1 MRSGGKS
8 YHTVKSEI
16 CAGDVAV
23 FRCSPKASS
32 CWRFCGFVRRR
43 RLEPLVR
50 AREYGRHE
58 PNNKGDYGQYR
69 PPNDDPLYR
78 AERVINGTQVAIRI
92 RLETIEGI
100 ATVASCCGTWI
111 FELANRALHGTSV
124 SRCMVRYGAKF
135 IALLSA
141 DPSFLSSWQET
152 RHQYRL
158 SSVSL
163 FGVGEC
169 FGCPSS
175 RNNPHRP

>member
-43 RLEPLVR
+43 SLEPLVR
-50 AREYGRHE
+50 SREYGYHE
-58 PNNKGDYGQYR
+58 PANEAEHGQYR

-78 AERVINGTQVAIRI
+78 AERVINGAQVAIRI
-92 RLETIEGI
+92 LLETIERI

-111 FELANRALHGTSV
+111 FELAN
-124 SRCMVRYGAKF
+124 
-135 IALLSA
+135 
-141 DPSFLSSWQET
+141 
-152 RHQYRL
+152 
-158 SSVSL
+158 
-163 FGVGEC
+163 
-169 FGCPSS
+169 
-175 RNNPHRP
+175 